1 MKNHITIFLYILIL
15 INIFSINVSYNQN
28 KNENLIKTDT
38 KIIEIIANDTNT
50 FYTIKL
56 EEKIY
61 EDQILK
67 ISRGPVREIKID
79 DDLIKIITYTPVEIE
94 TEENYLIVK
103 GTKKLNFTNISFK
116 EILLE
121 DAIKL
126 FLEKTKYKWLN
137 SEVIPQKTISLELN
151 EIYFE
156 NFLRILEEIY
166 GLKTIFYTDKNLII
180 TQKEDI
186 FQNYLPIE
194 FQKLKKEKALNT
206 ERKEET
212 IKSKKI
218 IIIESNKD
226 LTILNKIFDIDIIN
240 YEEIFVIQISESD
253 EKNFLEIVQKIN
265 QKPLK
270 DEENITNITK
280 QASTNIKSDENYTIL
295 KSKFDMMFLED
306 FYNLK
311 YQELNEGYYLIF
323 SDEETIKQV
332 EELNILLNSRE
343 IKKEITEEKVLKTN
357 LLVVNSKNIEIFGK
371 ICNEENINYKIIEKI
386 ENKNYIIVK
395 ALQEKLDLLKT
406 IVVEEKIENEISI
419 KKLITELA
427 SFENINTIIDFEDF
441 SVNFNN
447 YDLIFSDILSFLS
460 SEGILYTKINEN
472 TYRFFEN
479 KKILKY
485 KITVLAGDN
494 IENKSINN
502 IYEILDKNVDIF
514 NNIKDSSDN
523 TYIVT
528 KPEMYVLEGEIGE
541 LNSVLTIP
549 IFEEKEGKAQVVDT
563 IESGIKLSIKGNY
576 NRDTDLI
583 ETDLELLLSEFSDE
597 SKREESG
604 YSMNKRS
611 LKTKLKIRNGSTI
624 KAGNMN
630 FSKIIQKSDGLRIL
644 KNIPIFGKLFYNSES
659 KFRNYNI
666 IIFLNIEIKNEA
678 EDISI

>member
-1 MKNHITIFLYILIL
+1 VKNYIALLLIIFS
-15 INIFSINVSYNQN
+15 INIFSVNVSYNQD
-28 KNENLIKTDT
+28 KNENIIKLDT
-38 KIIEIIANDTNT
+38 KVINIESNDTKT
-50 FYTIKL
+50 FYTIKIG
-56 EEKIY
+56 EKIY
-61 EDQILK
+61 SDQIKK
-67 ISRGPVREIKID
+67 INRGPVREIKIEN
-79 DDLIKIITYTPVEIE
+79 DLIKIITFTPVKVE
-94 TEENYLIVK
+94 TNENSLVIK
-103 GTKKLNFTNISFK
+103 GTKKLSFTDISFK

-126 FLEKTKYKWLN
+126 FLEKTGYKWLN
-137 SEVIPQKTISLELN
+137 SEEIPEKSISLELN

-166 GLKTIFYTDKNLII
+166 DLKTIFYTNKNLII
-180 TQKEDI
+180 TQKDDV
-186 FQNYLPIE
+186 FQNHLPFE
-194 FQKLKKEKALNT
+194 FQKIHNEKTKNLEKT
-206 ERKEET
+206 EEKFVN
-212 IKSKKI
+212 KKI
-218 IIIESNKD
+218 IILESKKD
-226 LTILNKIFDIDIIN
+226 LTILNKIFDVDIIN
-240 YEEIFVIQISESD
+240 YEEIFVIQINESD
-253 EKNFLEIVQKIN
+253 EQNFLEIVQKIN
-265 QKPLK
+265 QKELK
-270 DEENITNITK
+270 DEDNITKITK
-280 QASTNIKSDENYTIL
+280 QASTNVKSDENYTIL

-306 FYNLK
+306 FYNLR
-311 YQELNEGYYLIF
+311 YQKINEDYYLIF
-323 SDEETIKQV
+323 SDKQTTKQV
-332 EELNILLNSRE
+332 EELNILLNSIE

-395 ALQEKLDLLKT
+395 AYQESLDLLKT
-406 IVVEEKIENEISI
+406 FVGEEKTENEISV

-427 SFENINTIIDFEDF
+427 SFENINVIIDFEDF
-441 SVNFNN
+441 TINFNN

-460 SEGILYTKINEN
+460 SESILYTKINEN

-485 KITVLAGDN
+485 KVTILAGDN
-494 IENKSINN
+494 IENKSVKDL
-502 IYEILDKNVDIF
+502 YEILDKNLDIF

-549 IFEEKEGKAQVVDT
+549 IFEEKDGKSQVVDT
-563 IESGIKLSIKGNY
+563 IESGLKLSIKGIY

-583 ETDLELLLSEFSDE
+583 DTDLELLLSEFSDE
-597 SKREESG
+597 SKKEESG

-611 LKTKLKIRNGSTI
+611 LITKIKIRNGSTI

-630 FSKIIQKSDGLRIL
+630 FSKIIQKTEGLSIL

-659 KFRNYNI
+659 KIRNYNI